1 MNKSFKL
8 LISSLLA
15 ATCTCGPIAAQESY
29 VVASPDG
36 NIQLSV
42 SAGEQLAVALLVD
55 GEQLATTPVGL
66 DIRQYGVVGSNP
78 VINSVERNHVE
89 GEIKVVIGENPSV
102 YENYNEMTL
111 NLGDYSLVCRAYD
124 EGVAWRLVTRIDG
137 DIIIT
142 DEVVDFTFAGNPAVW
157 FSEAPESMSQWE
169 LSYEKYE
176 SAAAIPDGLFS
187 VNPMMIKYEDTGLG
201 LTIIESDI
209 DDYPGMFLRSSA
221 DGHLHGKWAQY
232 PNTIQNSSIYD
243 SQAVLSRYDYIAR
256 TVGTREYPWR
266 GIIVSR
272 SDVELLN
279 NDFIYKLAKPQ
290 KLADTS
296 WIKAGKTG
304 FDWLVDG
311 VLEGVDIPNG
321 PDEPRTLELYKYW
334 VDFCAE
340 YGLEYMTCDAGW
352 DEGYMAEL
360 CQYAA
365 ERGVRIFVWDFFN
378 MMLNDEARLDRFK
391 RYGIAGIKVDF
402 IARDDQIAIGWL
414 TRMAELTAKRQMLL
428 LMHGCPKPT
437 GLNRTYPNI
446 ISYEAVHGLENN
458 KWDYSCN
465 PTYMVQFPFLRMLGG
480 SVDATP
486 GMLSNCTYRR
496 FRIKPTGRPDMWG
509 TRANAMAMYVVFH
522 QALGFVSDSPV
533 EYRKVPE
540 IMEFLKRVPTVWDET
555 LPLQGEMGEYIVM
568 ARRSG
573 EDWYVGAMNNALR
586 EESNYSRTVEIDF
599 SFLTPGEEYEAY
611 VIKDTDMSN
620 REATDCAIET
630 IELNSESKISY
641 YLANGGG
648 MAMRIYPK
656 GQGGIEN
663 TVAGGDDAIK
673 ISYRP
678 AGEAVSVEST
688 SPVTAVY
695 MADMLGRVVPVNAT
709 LPASH
714 FSVSLEGVDKGV
726 YCFVVVT
733 ADMKKTLQF
742 IKY

>member
-15 ATCTCGPIAAQESY
+15 ATCTCGSIAAQESY

-169 LSYEKYE
+169 LSYEKYA

-209 DDYPGMFLRSSA
+209 DDYPGMFLRSTA

-414 TRMAELTAKRQMLL
+414 TRMAELTAQRQMLL

-663 TVAGGDDAIK
+663 TVTGGDDAIK

>member
-15 ATCTCGPIAAQESY
+15 AACTCGSIAAQESY

-209 DDYPGMFLRSSA
+209 DDYPGMFLRSTA

-290 KLADTS
+290 KLAVGILLILYTEQEVLRADPMAS
-296 WIKAGKTG
+296 LNIHAG
-304 FDWLVDG
+304 LVRSNHSRLQNA
-311 VLEGVDIPNG
+311 VILPLRHSLEPNAVG
-321 PDEPRTLELYKYW
+321 PL
-334 VDFCAE
+334 
-340 YGLEYMTCDAGW
+340 MDAS
-352 DEGYMAEL
+352 
-360 CQYAA
+360 
-365 ERGVRIFVWDFFN
+365 
-378 MMLNDEARLDRFK
+378 
-391 RYGIAGIKVDF
+391 
-402 IARDDQIAIGWL
+402 QIAHPVARAVLKIQAPAPQHLSGRIINAQ
-414 TRMAELTAKRQMLL
+414 TPAAVEEPHMAQPQHAHEYQGKMLL
-428 LMHGCPKPT
+428 LLSGQRSHRDGPRDIRAS
-437 GLNRTYPNI
+437 LI
-446 ISYEAVHGLENN
+446 I
-458 KWDYSCN
+458 
-465 PTYMVQFPFLRMLGG
+465 
-480 SVDATP
+480 
-486 GMLSNCTYRR
+486 
-496 FRIKPTGRPDMWG
+496 
-509 TRANAMAMYVVFH
+509 
-522 QALGFVSDSPV
+522 
-533 EYRKVPE
+533 
-540 IMEFLKRVPTVWDET
+540 
-555 LPLQGEMGEYIVM
+555 
-568 ARRSG
+568 
-573 EDWYVGAMNNALR
+573 
-586 EESNYSRTVEIDF
+586 
-599 SFLTPGEEYEAY
+599 
-611 VIKDTDMSN
+611 
-620 REATDCAIET
+620 
-630 IELNSESKISY
+630 
-641 YLANGGG
+641 
-648 MAMRIYPK
+648 
-656 GQGGIEN
+656 
-663 TVAGGDDAIK
+663 VAA
-673 ISYRP
+673 
-678 AGEAVSVEST
+678 
-688 SPVTAVY
+688 
-695 MADMLGRVVPVNAT
+695 
-709 LPASH
+709 
-714 FSVSLEGVDKGV
+714 
-726 YCFVVVT
+726 
-733 ADMKKTLQF
+733 
-742 IKY
+742 

>member
-15 ATCTCGPIAAQESY
+15 ATCTCGSIAAQESY

-209 DDYPGMFLRSSA
+209 DDYPGMFLRSTA

-414 TRMAELTAKRQMLL
+414 TRMAELTAQRQMLL

-611 VIKDTDMSN
+611 VIKDTETSN
-620 REATDCAIET
+620 RDATECVIET

-648 MAMRIYPK
+648 LAMRIYPK
-656 GQGGIEN
+656 GQGGVHN
-663 TVAGGDDAIK
+663 TTADKEDAIK
-673 ISYRP
+673 LTYRP
-678 AGEAVSVEST
+678 AQQAISVESV

-695 MADMLGRVVPVNAT
+695 MADMLGRIVPVQAT
-709 LPASH
+709 LPASY
-714 FSVSLEGVDKGV
+714 FSVPLEGIDKGV
-726 YCFVVVT
+726 YCFVAVT
-733 ADMKKTLQF
+733 ADSKKTLQF

>member
-15 ATCTCGPIAAQESY
+15 ATCTCGSIAAQESY

-169 LSYEKYE
+169 LSYEKYA

-209 DDYPGMFLRSSA
+209 DDYPGMFLRSTA

-414 TRMAELTAKRQMLL
+414 TRMAELTAQRQMLL

-573 EDWYVGAMNNALR
+573 DEWYVGAMNNALR

-663 TVAGGDDAIK
+663 TVTGGDDAIK

-678 AGEAVSVEST
+678 AGEAVSVESA

>member
-15 ATCTCGPIAAQESY
+15 ATCTCGSIAAQESY

-209 DDYPGMFLRSSA
+209 DDYPGMFLRSTA

-414 TRMAELTAKRQMLL
+414 TRMAELT
-428 LMHGCPKPT
+428 GV
-437 GLNRTYPNI
+437 PN
-446 ISYEAVHGLENN
+446 
-458 KWDYSCN
+458 
-465 PTYMVQFPFLRMLGG
+465 P
-480 SVDATP
+480 
-486 GMLSNCTYRR
+486 
-496 FRIKPTGRPDMWG
+496 
-509 TRANAMAMYVVFH
+509 RA
-522 QALGFVSDSPV
+522 
-533 EYRKVPE
+533 
-540 IMEFLKRVPTVWDET
+540 
-555 LPLQGEMGEYIVM
+555 
-568 ARRSG
+568 
-573 EDWYVGAMNNALR
+573 
-586 EESNYSRTVEIDF
+586 
-599 SFLTPGEEYEAY
+599 
-611 VIKDTDMSN
+611 
-620 REATDCAIET
+620 
-630 IELNSESKISY
+630 
-641 YLANGGG
+641 
-648 MAMRIYPK
+648 
-656 GQGGIEN
+656 
-663 TVAGGDDAIK
+663 
-673 ISYRP
+673 
-678 AGEAVSVEST
+678 
-688 SPVTAVY
+688 
-695 MADMLGRVVPVNAT
+695 
-709 LPASH
+709 
-714 FSVSLEGVDKGV
+714 
-726 YCFVVVT
+726 
-733 ADMKKTLQF
+733 
-742 IKY
+742 

>member
-111 NLGDYSLVCRAYD
+111 NLGDYSLICRAYD

-221 DGHLHGKWAQY
+221 DGHLHGKWAPY

-279 NDFIYKLAKPQ
+279 NDFIYNLAKPQ

-486 GMLSNCTYRR
+486 GMLSNCT
-496 FRIKPTGRPDMWG
+496 
-509 TRANAMAMYVVFH
+509 
-522 QALGFVSDSPV
+522 
-533 EYRKVPE
+533 
-540 IMEFLKRVPTVWDET
+540 
-555 LPLQGEMGEYIVM
+555 
-568 ARRSG
+568 
-573 EDWYVGAMNNALR
+573 
-586 EESNYSRTVEIDF
+586 
-599 SFLTPGEEYEAY
+599 
-611 VIKDTDMSN
+611 
-620 REATDCAIET
+620 
-630 IELNSESKISY
+630 
-641 YLANGGG
+641 
-648 MAMRIYPK
+648 
-656 GQGGIEN
+656 
-663 TVAGGDDAIK
+663 
-673 ISYRP
+673 
-678 AGEAVSVEST
+678 
-688 SPVTAVY
+688 
-695 MADMLGRVVPVNAT
+695 
-709 LPASH
+709 
-714 FSVSLEGVDKGV
+714 
-726 YCFVVVT
+726 
-733 ADMKKTLQF
+733 
-742 IKY
+742 

>member
-272 SDVELLN
+272 NDVELLN

-414 TRMAELTAKRQMLL
+414 TRMAELTAQRQMLL

-555 LPLQGEMGEYIVM
+555 RILDGELGEYVVT
-568 ARRSG
+568 ARRKG
-573 EDWYVGAMNNALR
+573 DVWYVGGITNWTER
-586 EESNYSRTVEIDF
+586 DVEVDL
-599 SFLTPGEEYEAY
+599 SFLNDGSHQALLF
-611 VIKDTDMSN
+611 KDGVNAHRIARDYKK
-620 REATDCAIET
+620 
-630 IELNSESKISY
+630 ESVSVDGQTKLKLH
-641 YLANGGG
+641 LAPGGG
-648 MAMRIYPK
+648 FAMRI
-656 GQGGIEN
+656 E
-663 TVAGGDDAIK
+663 
-673 ISYRP
+673 
-678 AGEAVSVEST
+678 
-688 SPVTAVY
+688 
-695 MADMLGRVVPVNAT
+695 
-709 LPASH
+709 
-714 FSVSLEGVDKGV
+714 
-726 YCFVVVT
+726 
-733 ADMKKTLQF
+733 
-742 IKY
+742 

>member
-1 MNKSFKL
+1 MEKSFKL
-8 LISSLLA
+8 LISLLLA
-15 ATCTCGPIAAQESY
+15 VTCACGSVVAQDAY

-42 SAGEQLAVALLVD
+42 SAGEQLTVSLLVD

-66 DIRQYGVVGSNP
+66 DIRQYGVVGNNP
-78 VINSVERNHVE
+78 VVSSVERNHVE

-111 NLGDYSLVCRAYD
+111 HLGDYSLVCRAYD
-124 EGVAWRLVTRIDG
+124 EGVAWRLSTHIDG

-157 FSEAPESMSQWE
+157 FSEAPETMSQWE

-176 SAAAIPDGLFS
+176 SVASIPNGLFS
-187 VNPMMIKYEDTGLG
+187 VNPMMVKYEDTGLG

-209 DDYPGMFLRSSA
+209 EDYPGMFLRSTA

-232 PNTIQNSSIYD
+232 PNSIQNSSIYD

-256 TVGTREYPWR
+256 TVGTRDYPWR

-272 SDVELLN
+272 NDVELLN
-279 NDFIYKLAKPQ
+279 NDLIYKLAKPQ

-352 DEGYMAEL
+352 DESYMSEL

-414 TRMAELTAKRQMLL
+414 TRMAELTAQRQMLL

-437 GLNRTYPNI
+437 GLHRTYPNI

-480 SVDATP
+480 PADATP

-522 QALGFVSDSPV
+522 QTLGFVSDSPV

-540 IMEFLKRVPTVWDET
+540 IMEWLKRVPTVWDET
-555 LPLQGEMGEYIVM
+555 RPLQGEMGEYIVM
-568 ARRSG
+568 ARRTG
-573 EDWYVGAMNNALR
+573 DEWYVGAMNNASR
-586 EESNYSRTVEIDF
+586 EESTYSRTVEIDF

-611 VIKDTDMSN
+611 VIKDNETSN
-620 REATDCAIET
+620 RDATSCDIET

-648 MAMRIYPK
+648 LAMRIYPK
-656 GQGGIEN
+656 GQGGVHNTVAEREN
-663 TVAGGDDAIK
+663 TVKLSYRPVEQAIK
-673 ISYRP
+673 I
-678 AGEAVSVEST
+678 ESVT
-688 SPVTAVY
+688 PVKAVY
-695 MADMLGRVVPVNAT
+695 MADMLGRVIPVQAT
-709 LPASH
+709 LPASQ
-714 FSVSLEGVDKGV
+714 FTVSLDGVDKGA
-726 YCFVVVT
+726 YCFVAVT
-733 ADMKKTLQF
+733 ANMKKTLHF

>member
-209 DDYPGMFLRSSA
+209 DDYPGMFLRSTA

-414 TRMAELTAKRQMLL
+414 TRMAELTAQRQMLL

-573 EDWYVGAMNNALR
+573 DEWYVGAMNNALR

-663 TVAGGDDAIK
+663 IVAGGDDAIK

-678 AGEAVSVEST
+678 AGEAVSVESA

>member
-169 LSYEKYE
+169 LSYEKYA

-209 DDYPGMFLRSSA
+209 DDYPGMFLRSTA

-414 TRMAELTAKRQMLL
+414 TRMAELTAQRQMLL

-573 EDWYVGAMNNALR
+573 DEWYVGAMNNALR

-663 TVAGGDDAIK
+663 TVASGDDAIK